1 MAANIQLP
9 RCLQDERPRAA
20 RQNQRQN
27 RLRRRGE
34 KTRGR
39 DERIGSSRKGNS
51 VVVDRIPERN
61 HTKRTGCAEETSGR
75 VDRRATD

>member
-1 MAANIQLP
+1 MAANVRLTCHP
-9 RCLQDERPRAA
+9 QDKRPRAA

-51 VVVDRIPERN
+51 VDVDRIPERN
-61 HTKRTGCAEETSGR
+61 HTKREESSGR
-75 VDRRATD
+75 VNRRATD

>member
-9 RCLQDERPRAA
+9 CYPQDKRPRAA

-34 KTRGR
+34 KTGGR

-51 VVVDRIPERN
+51 VVVDRIPERD
-61 HTKRTGCAEETSGR
+61 HTKREESSGR
-75 VDRRATD
+75 VNRRATD